1 MYTNVWQPSGLSQ
14 HASRRWWRVVMALMA
29 SLALVLALSPHAAFA
44 DGCNVS
50 PVSQEEILDYAERNN
65 IDLDV
70 LTRKSVSYAEQ
81 PNIDTPPYAAGSL
94 SSETLNDA
102 LKVLNFVRYIAGVP
116 SNVTLNG
123 SYNKQAQAAALVN
136 SLNGA
141 LSHSPAKPAGISDAL
156 YDLGYEGAGSSNI
169 GAGYTNPAD
178 SIVRGYLRDEDS
190 GNIDRVGHRRWVLNP
205 PMKQVGFGY
214 APGSGWNYT
223 AMYAFDSTGSSSCT
237 NVAWPAQ
244 NMPVELFHADDPW
257 SLNVGSEVSESKT
270 TVTLTRQRDDK
281 VWKFSSGSKDGYFHV
296 DNGWYGMVGAI
307 IFRPNGISY
316 NPGDSFT
323 VRITGATS
331 SPIEYQV
338 NFFSL
343 EGGSSQPPVTTPATI
358 DGRDSF
364 TKTFGDASFS
374 LNQSIS
380 SGQTLRYNTSDTSV
394 IGLYGDEVSVRGAG
408 TATITVTAQAN
419 DRYPEATKTITV
431 TVKKAEATVR
441 ANDLTMRSGEKKP
454 TLTASVTGEVSSDRI
469 NYSLSCN
476 PSNKVGTY
484 PIVVK
489 LGSNPNYDVT
499 AINGTLTVTAGD
511 GPTINGSSTY
521 TRTFGDGDFR
531 LDAMASNGS
540 PLTYTSSNPSVV
552 TVSSM
557 GYVTVHGA
565 GTATITAKTQATDSV
580 ASSSKTISI
589 TINKAKATVTAQDKT
604 MGVGGKMPE
613 LTATVA
619 GQLSS
624 YPVKYTLSCDANTAA
639 TGTYTIKVNLG
650 SNPNY
655 DVTAVNGT
663 LTVTAKKTASIAG
676 NNSFTKT
683 FGNADFSLGASISS
697 GQKLTYSSSNT
708 DVVTVS
714 SNGTVSIEGAG
725 NATITITAQE
735 SDTHAKATKQ
745 VAVTVAKAKATITVD
760 NKTMKPGDQRPPL
773 TAKVTGEV
781 AGKKIDYSLSCVW
794 SGTEGTYPIEVKLG
808 VNPDYDVTVVNG
820 TLTVSKNGA
829 DEPEQPEDPDTPS
842 TPVTGG
848 FPDVDPTDWYATEE
862 VLGHVLE
869 HGLMHGYDDGTFGP
883 YVSITRGQVACVLW
897 NMAGSPNA
905 NSESFSDVDYS
916 QYYGGAIR
924 WARAHAVINGYGNN
938 TFDPEK
944 PVTREELC
952 AMLANYAKEIGGVT
966 VASSG
971 QALDAINGA
980 SEVADWA
987 RTSVSWAVDQ
997 GIISGEV
1004 DNGVA
1009 YVNPGGDAWR
1019 CAAAKMFSVL
1029 HRDVLHLG

>member
-14 HASRRWWRVVMALMA
+14 HASRRWWRAVMALMA

-50 PVSQEEILDYAERNN
+50 PVSQENILDYAERNN
-65 IDLDV
+65 IDLDE
-70 LTRKSVSYAEQ
+70 LTTKRVTYAEQ
-81 PNIDTPPYAAGSL
+81 PNIDTSPYAAGSL
-94 SSETLNDA
+94 SNETLNDA

-123 SYNKQAQAAALVN
+123 SYNEQAQAAALV
-136 SLNGA
+136 SRLNNK
-141 LSHSPAKPAGISDAL
+141 LSHDPSQPAGLPNDL
-156 YDLGYEGAGSSNI
+156 YDLGHTGASRSNLGS
-169 GAGYTNPAD
+169 GYANPAS
-178 SIVRGYLRDEDS
+178 SIVNGYLRDGDAS
-190 GNIDRVGHRRWVLNP
+190 NIDRVGHRRWVLNP
-205 PMKQVGFGY
+205 PMSQVGFGY
-214 APGSGWNYT
+214 VGSYT
-223 AMYAFDSTGSSSCT
+223 AMYALDRTGSSSCT

-244 NMPVELFHADDPW
+244 NMPVELFHNNDPW
-257 SLNVGSEVSESKT
+257 SLNVGKTVSEDNT
-270 TVTLTRQRDDK
+270 TVALTRQRDGK
-281 VWKFSSGSKDGYFHV
+281 VWNFSSRSSDGYFNV
-296 DNGWYGMVGAI
+296 DNGGYGMVGAI
-307 IFRPNGISY
+307 IFRPNGFSCY
-316 NPGDSFT
+316 PGDSFT
-323 VRITGATS
+323 VLITGATS

-343 EGGSSQPPVTTPATI
+343 EGGGSATPATI
-358 DGRDSF
+358 KGPDSF
-364 TKTFGDASFS
+364 TRTFGDADFS

-380 SGQTLRYNTSDTSV
+380 SGQTLSYSTSNASV
-394 IGLYGDEVSVRGAG
+394 IGLYGDEASVRGAG
-408 TATITVTAQAN
+408 TATITVTARAN

-431 TVKKAEATVR
+431 TVNKAKATVR
-441 ANDLTMRSGEKKP
+441 ANDLTMRSGTKRP

-469 NYSLSCN
+469 NYSLSCDS
-476 PSNKVGTY
+476 SNKVGTY
-484 PIVVK
+484 PIVVT
-489 LGSNPNYDVT
+489 LGNNPNYDVT

-521 TRTFGDGDFR
+521 TRTFGDGDFK

-604 MGVGGKMPE
+604 MGVGDKMPE

-639 TGTYTIKVNLG
+639 TGTYPIKVSLG

-676 NNSFTKT
+676 SNSFTKT

-697 GQKLTYSSSNT
+697 GQKLTYSSSNA
-708 DVVTVS
+708 DVATVS
-714 SNGTVSIEGAG
+714 SNGTVSIKGAG

-862 VLGHVLE
+862 VLGYVLE

-980 SEVADWA
+980 SEVANWA
-987 RTSVSWAVDQ
+987 RTSVAWAVDQ
-997 GIISGEV
+997 GFISGEA

-1009 YVNPGGDAWR
+1009 YVNPNGDA
-1019 CAAAKMFSVL
+1019 
-1029 HRDVLHLG
+1029 

>member
-29 SLALVLALSPHAAFA
+29 NLALVLTLSPHAAFA

-50 PVSQEEILDYAERNN
+50 PVSQEEILDYAERND
-65 IDLDV
+65 IDLDE
-70 LTRKSVSYAEQ
+70 LTRKSVSYSAQ
-81 PNIDTPPYAAGSL
+81 PDIDTPPYAAGSL
-94 SSETLNDA
+94 SNETLNDA

-116 SNVTLNG
+116 SNVTLN
-123 SYNKQAQAAALVN
+123 SDYNEWAQAASLV
-136 SLNGA
+136 SRLNNK
-141 LSHSPAKPAGISDAL
+141 LSHDPSQPAGLPNDP
-156 YDLGYEGAGSSNI
+156 YDLGHTGASRSNLGS
-169 GAGYTNPAD
+169 GYANPAS
-178 SIVRGYLRDEDS
+178 SIVNGYLRDGDAS
-190 GNIDRVGHRRWVLNP
+190 NIDRVGHRRWVLNP
-205 PMKQVGFGY
+205 PMSQVGFGY
-214 APGSGWNYT
+214 VGSYT
-223 AMYAFDSTGSSSCT
+223 AMYALDRTGSSSCT

-244 NMPVELFHADDPW
+244 NMPVELFHNNDPW
-257 SLNVGSEVSESKT
+257 SLNVGKTVSGDNT
-270 TVTLTRQRDDK
+270 TVTLTRQRDGK
-281 VWKFSSGSKDGYFHV
+281 VWNFSSGPSDGYFHV
-296 DNGWYGMVGAI
+296 DNGGYGMVGAI
-307 IFRPNGISY
+307 IFRPDGFSCY
-316 NPGDSFT
+316 PGDSFT

-331 SPIEYQV
+331 PPLEYQV
-338 NFFSL
+338 NFFIL
-343 EGGSSQPPVTTPATI
+343 EGGGSATPATI
-358 DGRDSF
+358 TGPDLFS
-364 TKTFGDASFS
+364 KTFGDADFS

-380 SGQTLRYNTSDTSV
+380 SGQTLRYYTSDTSV
-394 IGLYGDEVSVRGAG
+394 IGLYGGEASVRGAG

-431 TVKKAEATVR
+431 TVKKAKATVR

-499 AINGTLTVTAGD
+499 AINGTLTVTAGT
-511 GPTINGSSTY
+511 GPTINGSNSY
-521 TRTFGDGDFR
+521 TRTFGDGDFK
-531 LDAMASNGS
+531 LDAKATNGS
-540 PLTYTSSNPSVV
+540 TLTYTSSNPSVV

-862 VLGHVLE
+862 VLGYVLE

-980 SEVADWA
+980 SEVANWA
-987 RTSVSWAVDQ
+987 RTSVAWAVDQ

-1009 YVNPGGDAWR
+1009 YVNPNGDAWR

>member
-1 MYTNVWQPSGLSQ
+1 
-14 HASRRWWRVVMALMA
+14 MALMA

-50 PVSQEEILDYAERNN
+50 PVSQEEILDYAERND
-65 IDLDV
+65 IDLDE
-70 LTRKSVSYAEQ
+70 LTTKRVTYAEQ
-81 PNIDTPPYAAGSL
+81 PDIDTPPYAAGSL
-94 SSETLNDA
+94 SNETLNDA

-116 SNVTLNG
+116 SNVTLN
-123 SYNKQAQAAALVN
+123 SDYNEWAQAASLV
-136 SLNGA
+136 SRLNNK
-141 LSHSPAKPAGISDAL
+141 LSHDPSQPAGLPNDL
-156 YDLGYEGAGSSNI
+156 YDLGHTGASRSNLGS
-169 GAGYTNPAD
+169 GHANPAS
-178 SIVRGYLRDEDS
+178 SIVNGYLRDGDAS
-190 GNIDRVGHRRWVLNP
+190 NIDRVGHRRWVLNP
-205 PMKQVGFGY
+205 PMSQVGFGY
-214 APGSGWNYT
+214 VGSYT
-223 AMYAFDSTGSSSCT
+223 AMYALDRTGSSSCT
-237 NVAWPAQ
+237 NVSWPAQ
-244 NMPVELFHADDPW
+244 NMPVELFHNNDPW
-257 SLNVGSEVSESKT
+257 SLNVGKTVSEDNT
-270 TVTLTRQRDDK
+270 TVTLTRQRDGK
-281 VWKFSSGSKDGYFHV
+281 VWNFSSGSSDGYFNV
-296 DNGWYGMVGAI
+296 DNGGYGMRGAI
-307 IFRPNGISY
+307 IFRPNGFSCY
-316 NPGDSFT
+316 PGDSFT

-343 EGGSSQPPVTTPATI
+343 EGGGSATPATI
-358 DGRDSF
+358 TGPDLFS
-364 TKTFGDASFS
+364 KTFGDADFS

-380 SGQTLRYNTSDTSV
+380 SGQTLRYYTSDTSV
-394 IGLYGDEVSVRGAG
+394 IGLYGGEASVRGAG

-431 TVKKAEATVR
+431 TVKKAKATVR
-441 ANDLTMRSGEKKP
+441 ANDLTMRSGEKMP

-469 NYSLSCN
+469 NYSLSCDS
-476 PSNKVGTY
+476 SNKVGTY

-489 LGSNPNYDVT
+489 LGNNPNYDVT
-499 AINGTLTVTAGD
+499 AINGTLTVTAGT
-511 GPTINGSSTY
+511 GPAINGSNSY
-521 TRTFGDGDFR
+521 TRTFGDGNFR
-531 LDAMASNGS
+531 LDAMATNGS

-580 ASSSKTISI
+580 ASSSKIISI
-589 TINKAKATVTAQDKT
+589 TISKAKATVTAQDKT
-604 MGVGGKMPE
+604 MGVGDKMPE

-655 DVTAVNGT
+655 DVIAVNGT

-676 NNSFTKT
+676 SNSFAKT

-697 GQKLTYSSSNT
+697 GQKLSYSSSNT

-714 SNGTVSIEGAG
+714 SNGTVSIKGAG

-735 SDTHAKATKQ
+735 SDTHAKVTKQ
-745 VAVTVAKAKATITVD
+745 IAITVAKAKATITVD
-760 NKTMKPGDQRPPL
+760 NKTMKPGEQRPPL

-862 VLGHVLE
+862 VLGYVLE

-916 QYYGGAIR
+916 QYYGCAIR

-952 AMLANYAKEIGGVT
+952 AMLANYAKEIGGIT
-966 VASSG
+966 VASNG
-971 QALDAINGA
+971 QALDTINGA
-980 SEVADWA
+980 SEVANWA
-987 RTSVSWAVDQ
+987 RTSVAWAVDQ

-1009 YVNPGGDAWR
+1009 YVNPNGDAWR

>member
-1 MYTNVWQPSGLSQ
+1 MYTNVWRPSGLSQ

-29 SLALVLALSPHAAFA
+29 SLALVLAMSPHAAFA
-44 DGCNVS
+44 DGCNVA
-50 PVSQEEILDYAERNN
+50 PVSQEDILDYAERNN
-65 IDLDV
+65 IDLDE
-70 LTRKSVSYAEQ
+70 LTSKSVSYSAQ
-81 PNIDTPPYAAGSL
+81 PNVKTPPYAAGSL
-94 SSETLNDA
+94 SNETLNDA

-116 SNVTLNG
+116 SNVTLN
-123 SYNKQAQAAALVN
+123 SDYNEWAQAASLV
-136 SLNGA
+136 SRLNNK
-141 LSHSPAKPAGISDAL
+141 LSHDPSQPAGLPNDL
-156 YDLGYEGAGSSNI
+156 YDLGHTGASSSNL
-169 GAGYTNPAD
+169 GSGYANPAS
-178 SIVRGYLRDEDS
+178 SIVNGYLPDEDAS
-190 GNIDRVGHRRWVLNP
+190 NIDRVGHRRWVLNP
-205 PMKQVGFGY
+205 PMGQVGFGY
-214 APGSGWNYT
+214 VGSYT
-223 AMYAFDSTGSSSCT
+223 AMYAFDRTGSSSCT

-244 NMPVELFHADDPW
+244 NMPVELFQSDDPW
-257 SLNVGSEVSESKT
+257 SLNVGSEVSESST
-270 TVTLTRQRDDK
+270 TVTLTRERDGK
-281 VWKFSSGSKDGYFHV
+281 VWNFSSRSSDGYFNV
-296 DNGWYGMVGAI
+296 DNGGYGMRGAI
-307 IFRPNGISY
+307 IFRPNGFSCY
-316 NPGDSFT
+316 PGDSFT

-343 EGGSSQPPVTTPATI
+343 EGGGSATPATI
-358 DGRDSF
+358 TGPDYFS
-364 TKTFGDASFS
+364 KTFGDAGFS

-380 SGQTLRYNTSDTSV
+380 SGQTLSYSTSNASV
-394 IGLYGDEVSVRGAG
+394 IGVYGGEASVRGAG

-431 TVKKAEATVR
+431 TVKKAKATVR

-469 NYSLSCN
+469 NYSLSCDS
-476 PSNKVGTY
+476 SNKVGTY

-489 LGSNPNYDVT
+489 LGNNPNYDVT
-499 AINGTLTVTAGD
+499 AINGTLTVTAGT
-511 GPTINGSSTY
+511 GPTINGSNSY
-521 TRTFGDGDFR
+521 TRTFGDGNFR
-531 LDAMASNGS
+531 LDAMATNGS

-565 GTATITAKTQATDSV
+565 GTATITVKTQATDSV
-580 ASSSKTISI
+580 ASSSKIISI

-604 MGVGGKMPE
+604 MGVGDKMPE

-655 DVTAVNGT
+655 DVIAVNGT

-676 NNSFTKT
+676 SNSFAKT

-714 SNGTVSIEGAG
+714 SNGTVSIKGAG

-808 VNPDYDVTVVNG
+808 VNPNYDVTVVNG

-848 FPDVDPTDWYATEE
+848 FPDVDPTDWYATEK
-862 VLGHVLE
+862 VLGYVLE

-905 NSESFSDVDYS
+905 NSESFSDVDYN

-952 AMLANYAKEIGGVT
+952 AMLANYAKEIGGIT
-966 VASSG
+966 VASNG

-980 SEVADWA
+980 SKVADWA

-1009 YVNPGGDAWR
+1009 YVNPNGDAWR

>member
-1 MYTNVWQPSGLSQ
+1 
-14 HASRRWWRVVMALMA
+14 MALMA

-44 DGCNVS
+44 DGCNVIS
-50 PVSQEEILDYAERNN
+50 VSQEDILDYAEQHD

-70 LTRKSVSYAEQ
+70 LTRKSVSYSAQ
-81 PNIDTPPYAAGSL
+81 PDIDTPPYAAGSL
-94 SSETLNDA
+94 SNETLNDA

-116 SNVTLNG
+116 SNVTLN
-123 SYNKQAQAAALVN
+123 SDYNEWAQAASLV
-136 SLNGA
+136 SRLNNK
-141 LSHSPAKPAGISDAL
+141 LSHDPSQPAGLPNDL
-156 YDLGYEGAGSSNI
+156 YDLGHKGASSSNL
-169 GAGYTNPAD
+169 GSGYANPAS
-178 SIVRGYLRDEDS
+178 SIVNGYLRDEDAS
-190 GNIDRVGHRRWVLNP
+190 NIDRVGHRRWVLNP
-205 PMKQVGFGY
+205 PMGQVGFGY
-214 APGSGWNYT
+214 VGSYT
-223 AMYAFDSTGSSSCT
+223 AMYAFDRTGSSSCT

-244 NMPVELFHADDPW
+244 NMPVELFQSDDPW
-257 SLNVGSEVSESKT
+257 SLNVGSEVSESST
-270 TVTLTRQRDDK
+270 TVTLTRERDGK
-281 VWKFSSGSKDGYFHV
+281 MWNFSSRSSDGYFNV
-296 DNGWYGMVGAI
+296 DNGGYGMRGAI
-307 IFRPNGISY
+307 IFRPNGFSCY
-316 NPGDSFT
+316 PGDSFT
-323 VRITGATS
+323 VLITGATS

-343 EGGSSQPPVTTPATI
+343 EGGGSATPATI
-358 DGRDSF
+358 KGPDSF
-364 TKTFGDASFS
+364 TRTFGDADFS

-380 SGQTLRYNTSDTSV
+380 SGQTLSYSTSNASV
-394 IGLYGDEVSVRGAG
+394 IGLYGDEASVRGAG
-408 TATITVTAQAN
+408 TATITVTARAN

-431 TVKKAEATVR
+431 TVNKAKATVR
-441 ANDLTMRSGEKKP
+441 ANDLTMRSGTKRP
-454 TLTASVTGEVSSDRI
+454 TLTANVTGEVSSDRI
-469 NYSLSCN
+469 NYSLSCE
-476 PSNKVGTY
+476 PSSKVGTY
-484 PIVVK
+484 PIVVT

-499 AINGTLTVTAGD
+499 AIDGTLTVTAGD

-521 TRTFGDGDFR
+521 TRTFGDGDFK
-531 LDAMASNGS
+531 LDAMASNDS

-565 GTATITAKTQATDSV
+565 GTATITVKTQATDSV

-676 NNSFTKT
+676 SNSFTKT

-714 SNGTVSIEGAG
+714 SNGTVSIKGAG

-862 VLGHVLE
+862 VLGYVLE

-980 SEVADWA
+980 SEVANWA
-987 RTSVSWAVDQ
+987 RTSVAWAVDQ

-1009 YVNPGGDAWR
+1009 YVNPSGDAWR

>member
-1 MYTNVWQPSGLSQ
+1 
-14 HASRRWWRVVMALMA
+14 MALMA

-44 DGCNVS
+44 DGCNVA
-50 PVSQEEILDYAERNN
+50 PVSQEDILDYAERNN
-65 IDLDV
+65 IDLDE
-70 LTRKSVSYAEQ
+70 LTSKSVSYSAQ
-81 PNIDTPPYAAGSL
+81 PNVKTPPYAAGSL
-94 SSETLNDA
+94 SNETLNDA

-116 SNVTLNG
+116 SNVTLN
-123 SYNKQAQAAALVN
+123 SDYNEWAQAASLV
-136 SLNGA
+136 SRLNNK
-141 LSHSPAKPAGISDAL
+141 LSHDPSQPAGLPNDL
-156 YDLGYEGAGSSNI
+156 YDLGHTGASSSNL
-169 GAGYTNPAD
+169 GSGYANPAS
-178 SIVRGYLRDEDS
+178 SIVNGYLRDEDAS
-190 GNIDRVGHRRWVLNP
+190 NIDRVGHRRWVLNP
-205 PMKQVGFGY
+205 PMGQVGFGY
-214 APGSGWNYT
+214 VGSYT
-223 AMYAFDSTGSSSCT
+223 AMYAFDRTGSSSCT

-244 NMPVELFHADDPW
+244 NMPVELFQSDDPW
-257 SLNVGSEVSESKT
+257 SLNVGSEVSESST
-270 TVTLTRQRDDK
+270 TVTLTRQRDGK
-281 VWKFSSGSKDGYFHV
+281 VWNFSSTSKDGYFHV

-316 NPGDSFT
+316 NSGDSFT

-343 EGGSSQPPVTTPATI
+343 EGGGSATPATI
-358 DGRDSF
+358 TGPDFFS
-364 TKTFGDASFS
+364 KTFGDADFS

-380 SGQTLRYNTSDTSV
+380 SGQTLRYYTSDTSV
-394 IGLYGDEVSVRGAG
+394 IGLYGDEASVCGAG

-431 TVKKAEATVR
+431 TVKKAKATVR

-476 PSNKVGTY
+476 PNSKVGTY

-489 LGSNPNYDVT
+489 LGRNPNYDVT
-499 AINGTLTVTAGD
+499 AINGTLTVTAGT
-511 GPTINGSSTY
+511 GPAINGSDSY
-521 TRTFGDGDFR
+521 TKTFGDGDFR
-531 LDAMASNGS
+531 LDAKATNGS

-580 ASSSKTISI
+580 ASSSKIISI

-604 MGVGGKMPE
+604 MGVGDKMPE

-655 DVTAVNGT
+655 DVIAVNGT

-676 NNSFTKT
+676 SNSFAKT

-697 GQKLTYSSSNT
+697 GQKLSYSSSNT

-714 SNGTVSIEGAG
+714 SNGTVSIKGAG

-735 SDTHAKATKQ
+735 SDTHAKVTKQ
-745 VAVTVAKAKATITVD
+745 IAITVAKAKATITVD
-760 NKTMKPGDQRPPL
+760 NKTMKPGEQRPPL

-862 VLGHVLE
+862 VLGYVLE

-916 QYYGGAIR
+916 QYYGCAIR

-952 AMLANYAKEIGGVT
+952 AMLANYAKEIGGIT
-966 VASSG
+966 VASNG
-971 QALDAINGA
+971 QALDTINGA
-980 SEVADWA
+980 SEVANWA
-987 RTSVSWAVDQ
+987 RTSVAWAVDQ

-1009 YVNPGGDAWR
+1009 YVNPNGDAWR

>member
-14 HASRRWWRVVMALMA
+14 HASRRWWRAVMALMA

-44 DGCNVS
+44 DGCNVIS
-50 PVSQEEILDYAERNN
+50 VSQEDILDYAEQHD

-70 LTRKSVSYAEQ
+70 LTRKSVSYSAQ
-81 PNIDTPPYAAGSL
+81 PDIDTPPYAAGSL
-94 SSETLNDA
+94 SNETLNDA

-116 SNVTLNG
+116 SNVTLN
-123 SYNKQAQAAALVN
+123 SDYNEWAQAASLV
-136 SLNGA
+136 SRLNNK
-141 LSHSPAKPAGISDAL
+141 LSHDPSQPAGLPNDL
-156 YDLGYEGAGSSNI
+156 YDLGHTGASRSNLGS
-169 GAGYTNPAD
+169 GYANPAS
-178 SIVRGYLRDEDS
+178 SIVNGYLRDGDAS
-190 GNIDRVGHRRWVLNP
+190 NIDRVGHRRWVLNP
-205 PMKQVGFGY
+205 PMSQVGFGY
-214 APGSGWNYT
+214 VGSYT
-223 AMYAFDSTGSSSCT
+223 AMYALDRTGSSSCT

-244 NMPVELFHADDPW
+244 NMPVELFHNNDPW
-257 SLNVGSEVSESKT
+257 SLNVGKTVSEDNT
-270 TVTLTRQRDDK
+270 TVALTRQRDGK
-281 VWKFSSGSKDGYFHV
+281 VWNFSSRSSDGYFNV
-296 DNGWYGMVGAI
+296 DNGGYGMVGAI
-307 IFRPNGISY
+307 IFRPNGFSCY
-316 NPGDSFT
+316 PGDSFT
-323 VRITGATS
+323 VLITGATS

-343 EGGSSQPPVTTPATI
+343 EGGGSATPATI
-358 DGRDSF
+358 KGPDSF
-364 TKTFGDASFS
+364 TRTFGDADFS

-380 SGQTLRYNTSDTSV
+380 SGQTLSYSTSNASV

-419 DRYPEATKTITV
+419 DWYPEATKTITV
-431 TVKKAEATVR
+431 TVKKAKATVR
-441 ANDLTMRSGEKKP
+441 ANDLTMRSGTKRP

-484 PIVVK
+484 PIVVT

-521 TRTFGDGDFR
+521 TRTFGDGDFK
-531 LDAMASNGS
+531 LDAMATNGS

-697 GQKLTYSSSNT
+697 GQKLTYSSSNA
-708 DVVTVS
+708 DVATVS
-714 SNGTVSIEGAG
+714 SNGTVSIKGAG

-820 TLTVSKNGA
+820 TLTVSKNDA

-862 VLGHVLE
+862 VLGYVLE

-980 SEVADWA
+980 SEVANWA
-987 RTSVSWAVDQ
+987 RTSVAWAVDQ

-1009 YVNPGGDAWR
+1009 YVNPNGDAWR

>member
-1 MYTNVWQPSGLSQ
+1 MYTNVWRPSGLSQ

-44 DGCNVS
+44 DGCNVK
-50 PVSQEEILDYAERNN
+50 PVSQEDILDYAEQNN
-65 IDLDV
+65 IDLDK
-70 LTRKSVSYAEQ
+70 LTSKSVSYSAQ
-81 PNIDTPPYAAGSL
+81 PNVKTPPYAAGSL
-94 SSETLNDA
+94 SNETLNDA

-116 SNVTLNG
+116 SNVTLDS
-123 SYNKQAQAAALVN
+123 SYNEQAQAAALV
-136 SLNGA
+136 SRLNNK
-141 LSHSPAKPAGISDAL
+141 LSHDPSQPAGLPNDL
-156 YDLGYEGAGSSNI
+156 YDLGHTGASSSNL
-169 GAGYTNPAD
+169 GSGYANPAS
-178 SIVRGYLRDEDS
+178 SIVNGYLRDEDAS
-190 GNIDRVGHRRWVLNP
+190 NIDRVGHRRWVLNP
-205 PMKQVGFGY
+205 PMGQVGFGY
-214 APGSGWNYT
+214 VGSYT
-223 AMYAFDSTGSSSCT
+223 AMYAFDRTGSSSCT

-244 NMPVELFHADDPW
+244 NMPVELFQSDDPW
-257 SLNVGSEVSESKT
+257 SLNVGSEVSESST
-270 TVTLTRQRDDK
+270 TVTLTRERDGK
-281 VWKFSSGSKDGYFHV
+281 VWNFSSRSSDGYFNV
-296 DNGWYGMVGAI
+296 DNGGYGMRGAI
-307 IFRPNGISY
+307 IFRPSGFSCY
-316 NPGDSFT
+316 PGDSFT

-343 EGGSSQPPVTTPATI
+343 EGGGSATPATI
-358 DGRDSF
+358 TGPDYFS
-364 TKTFGDASFS
+364 KTFGDADFS

-380 SGQTLRYNTSDTSV
+380 SGQTLSYSTSNASV
-394 IGLYGDEVSVRGAG
+394 IGVYGGEASVLGAG
-408 TATITVTAQAN
+408 TATITVTARAN

-431 TVKKAEATVR
+431 TVKKAKATVR

-454 TLTASVTGEVSSDRI
+454 TLTASVTGEVSSGRI

-499 AINGTLTVTAGD
+499 AINGTLTVTAGT
-511 GPTINGSSTY
+511 GPTINGSNSY

-531 LDAMASNGS
+531 LDAMATNGS

-565 GTATITAKTQATDSV
+565 GTATITVKTQATDSV

-604 MGVGGKMPE
+604 MGVDDKMPE
-613 LTATVA
+613 LTATVS
-619 GQLSS
+619 GQLSN

-639 TGTYTIKVNLG
+639 TGTHTIKVNLG
-650 SNPNY
+650 SNSNY

-676 NNSFTKT
+676 SNSFAKT
-683 FGNADFSLGASISS
+683 FGDADFSLGASISS

-714 SNGTVSIEGAG
+714 SNGTVSIKGAG

-760 NKTMKPGDQRPPL
+760 NKTTKPGEQRPPL

-820 TLTVSKNGA
+820 TLTVSKSGTE
-829 DEPEQPEDPDTPS
+829 EPEQPEDPDTPS

-862 VLGHVLE
+862 VLGYVLE

-952 AMLANYAKEIGGVT
+952 AMLANHAKEIGGIT
-966 VASSG
+966 VASNG

-1009 YVNPGGDAWR
+1009 YVNPNGDAWR